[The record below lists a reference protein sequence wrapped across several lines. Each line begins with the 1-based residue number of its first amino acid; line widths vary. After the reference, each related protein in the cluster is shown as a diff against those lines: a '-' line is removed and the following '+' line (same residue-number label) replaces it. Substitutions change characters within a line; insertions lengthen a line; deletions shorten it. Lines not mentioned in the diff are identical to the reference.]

1 MAKYLE
7 TSTAVDIV
15 KKIELRRVT
24 RHARHSEL
32 RIDGSRSTLRNFK
45 TSELISHRMP

>member
-24 RHARHSEL
+24 RHA
-32 RIDGSRSTLRNFK
+32 SRASFRGPIK
-45 TSELISHRMP
+45 DRRK